1 MGPIAFETDAFETDA
16 DRRVECRPCFEG
28 RTPRARDPPAPEES
42 VPCLSMADDGSDRK
56 VIATNR
62 RARYEYE
69 ILDTLEAGVVLQ
81 GPEVKSLRAGKAN
94 LAEAYA
100 TIRGREVF
108 LIGAH
113 IPPYPQAGRGNPD
126 PLRERK
132 LLLHRSEIM
141 RLQGRIGERGLTLI
155 PLQLYFKGG
164 RAKLMLAVARG
175 KRRYDKRQAIR
186 QRESERE
193 IRRSLRARGRSR
205 S

>member
-1 MGPIAFETDAFETDA
+1 
-16 DRRVECRPCFEG
+16 
-28 RTPRARDPPAPEES
+28 
-42 VPCLSMADDGSDRK
+42 MADDGSDRK

-113 IPPYPQAGRGNPD
+113 ISPYPQAGRGNPD

-132 LLLHRSEIM
+132 LLLHRSEIL

-164 RAKLMLAVARG
+164 RAKLVLAVARG

-193 IRRSLRARGRSR
+193 MRRSVRARGRSR

>member
-1 MGPIAFETDAFETDA
+1 
-16 DRRVECRPCFEG
+16 
-28 RTPRARDPPAPEES
+28 
-42 VPCLSMADDGSDRK
+42 MADDGSERK

-113 IPPYPQAGRGNPD
+113 ISPYPQAGRGNPD

-132 LLLHRSEIM
+132 LLLHRSEIV